1 MKFTQILPLAAV
13 SSAFVLPSQEQLQDV
28 AVEANHRGQEWYDD
42 ALKEKDELLDS
53 FKQHYEDVE
62 DTTKS
67 AWSDFY
73 KSSKSV
79 IDDAF
84 DYASETAD
92 GLKDKA
98 YDTSSQV
105 ESWLRT
111 EGDELYDSF
120 DDHHDGPP
128 HHGPPHHGGPH
139 HPPHHGPPNQTVYQ
153 LIAESKYTTKLAKL
167 INKYDDLVETL
178 NNTAANYTVFAPT
191 DKAFAKIPEHAPEPS
206 KEELEAVLKYHV
218 VDGFYPAGRVLA
230 SHTAPT
236 LLKGHHLAGEPKP
249 QRVAFKI
256 GLNGLTVNFYS
267 RIVAINIF
275 GTNGVIHGVDSII
288 VPPPKVVKIVD
299 LFPGEFSTLEL
310 GLTKTGLLE
319 EVNSTDHA
327 GGTLFAPSNFAFQ
340 KLGPKINAFL
350 FSQYGLKYLRAL
362 LEYHFAAG
370 TLYSDA
376 YYKVDPSKNSLMH
389 SEDDKLPPKGVFHL
403 DMPTMLKDRSLSVDV
418 ARFARFIEIK
428 INGFSRVSVQD
439 GIAQDGVVHVV
450 SNVIVPPKNIGRPGS
465 TEVDLWQGEEMTVE
479 EFKER
484 LEPFV
489 VKTDL

>member
-73 KSSKSV
+73 RSSKSV

-191 DKAFAKIPEHAPEPS
+191 DKAFAKIPEHAPEP
-206 KEELEAVLKYHV
+206 
-218 VDGFYPAGRVLA
+218 
-230 SHTAPT
+230 
-236 LLKGHHLAGEPKP
+236 
-249 QRVAFKI
+249 
-256 GLNGLTVNFYS
+256 
-267 RIVAINIF
+267 
-275 GTNGVIHGVDSII
+275 
-288 VPPPKVVKIVD
+288 
-299 LFPGEFSTLEL
+299 
-310 GLTKTGLLE
+310 
-319 EVNSTDHA
+319 
-327 GGTLFAPSNFAFQ
+327 
-340 KLGPKINAFL
+340 
-350 FSQYGLKYLRAL
+350 
-362 LEYHFAAG
+362 
-370 TLYSDA
+370 
-376 YYKVDPSKNSLMH
+376 
-389 SEDDKLPPKGVFHL
+389 
-403 DMPTMLKDRSLSVDV
+403 
-418 ARFARFIEIK
+418 
-428 INGFSRVSVQD
+428 
-439 GIAQDGVVHVV
+439 
-450 SNVIVPPKNIGRPGS
+450 
-465 TEVDLWQGEEMTVE
+465 
-479 EFKER
+479 
-484 LEPFV
+484 
-489 VKTDL
+489 